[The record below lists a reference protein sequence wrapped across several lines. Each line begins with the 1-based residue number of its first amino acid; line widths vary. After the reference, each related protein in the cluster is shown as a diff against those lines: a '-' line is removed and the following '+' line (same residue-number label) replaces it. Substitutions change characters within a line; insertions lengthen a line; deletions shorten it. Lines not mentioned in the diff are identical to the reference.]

1 MKKVMIVDDNYL
13 NAEGIEKNIDWKAL
27 DAEVSSVKYDSRS
40 ALDAMRENPVDLI
53 ISDIE
58 MPDLD
63 GISMSKLALSL
74 NPLVKIILV
83 SAYDKFEYARR
94 AIRLG
99 IFDYIEKP
107 LDYAYLTEK
116 IQNAFQEIERTQK
129 NTDLV
134 NASRPLMT
142 EKFFND
148 LLHYP
153 GENPAAHLK
162 QYLQYLD
169 LQFDYDFFC
178 VMILETEKVTEKDTS
193 GLTDTDSD
201 FSRYQIELL
210 NVLDLLKEKL
220 NIFNGTF
227 YLKGFQDIV
236 CIIGQD
242 TGHSIPFLQS
252 VHRQAEAI
260 TDQYQNHMLSLN
272 IGIGNIVNSLWKLPV
287 SFASASHALKYRFFF
302 PQKNIFDA
310 KEALGKE
317 FSLLSFSE
325 NTEEELI
332 RLICSKD
339 ITAIRSWLAD
349 YFQRLL
355 SEIQDKNLVFVR
367 IYSLL
372 GKILKFLYEMNLD
385 TDDLEKEIIQIY
397 THFDSFHTYK
407 QFADWMTTLCSQVCQ
422 KLDTSLQSYHNQV
435 YNVALSYIKQNFEN
449 SSLCLND
456 IAHHANISPAYLSSL
471 FKKVS
476 GQSISD
482 TISGLRMESACHYL
496 ASGNLSLKE
505 ISLNAVMRTSI
516 ISATALRKNWEYHL
530 PHIGR
535 RIRPPD
541 TSKTLH
547 FQL

>member
-242 TGHSIPFLQS
+242 TEHSIPFLQS
-252 VHRQAEAI
+252 VHRQAKAI

-505 ISLNAVMRTSI
+505 ISLKCGYANQYYFSNSFKKKLGISPSAYRETHQTS
-516 ISATALRKNWEYHL
+516 
-530 PHIGR
+530 
-535 RIRPPD
+535 
-541 TSKTLH
+541 
-547 FQL
+547 

>member
-339 ITAIRSWLAD
+339 ITAIRSWLVD

-505 ISLNAVMRTSI
+505 ISLKCGYANQYYFSNSFKKKLGISPSAYRETHQTS
-516 ISATALRKNWEYHL
+516 
-530 PHIGR
+530 
-535 RIRPPD
+535 
-541 TSKTLH
+541 
-547 FQL
+547 

>member
-242 TGHSIPFLQS
+242 TGNSIPFLQS

-505 ISLNAVMRTSI
+505 ISLKCGYANQYYFSNSFKKKLGISPSAYRETHQTS
-516 ISATALRKNWEYHL
+516 
-530 PHIGR
+530 
-535 RIRPPD
+535 
-541 TSKTLH
+541 
-547 FQL
+547 

>member
-1 MKKVMIVDDNYL
+1 MRKVMIVDDNYL

-496 ASGNLSLKE
+496 VSGNLSLKE
-505 ISLNAVMRTSI
+505 ISLKCGYANQYYFSNSFKKKLGISPSAYRETHQTS
-516 ISATALRKNWEYHL
+516 
-530 PHIGR
+530 
-535 RIRPPD
+535 
-541 TSKTLH
+541 
-547 FQL
+547 